1 MVFYEYQLWWFVAQ
15 WAIKYCPT
23 YKIELLFLGVVIN
36 LPKLEEEVE
45 GFKNQSLGVPTLA
58 NVKLQQTIDFFLF
71 YL

>member
-1 MVFYEYQLWWFVAQ
+1 
-15 WAIKYCPT
+15 
-23 YKIELLFLGVVIN
+23 LFLGVVIN